1 MWDNQVMRINLRAAA
16 GVALAALLTLFTVF
30 AMTGAANAST
40 IDTCGDN
47 SLCLFHWVNENT
59 AGGVWRSS
67 IGNIDVNHNGCL
79 NLTST
84 TNYDNGSGPVYD
96 TEGSVV
102 VNDAYTGRSV
112 TYVRLYYWANCNN
125 SGGYLQVAFINPGD
139 YVITNTLA
147 SPSDWTQN
155 FVNRGSGY
163 YQHVASVG
171 TD

>member
-1 MWDNQVMRINLRAAA
+1 MRINLRRA
-16 GVALAALLTLFTVF
+16 VALLVAPLLILTAVFTL
-30 AMTGAANAST
+30 AGPANAST
-40 IDTCGDN
+40 IDTCADN

-67 IGNIDVNHNGCL
+67 IGNIDVNHAGCL

-84 TNYDNGSGPVYD
+84 TNYDNGAGPVYD

-102 VNDAYTGRSV
+102 VNDAYAGRPV

-125 SGGYLQVAFINPGD
+125 SGGYLQVAFTQVGD

-147 SPSDWTQN
+147 SPADWTQN